1 MFPPS
6 MQIIHITAL
15 GARTYLRAV
24 TGQVG
29 GATNRQAM
37 RRGVTG
43 SARGPVFSVREF
55 WLKDVD
61 TGQKVE
67 AKALPA
73 DFPVHNGQQATL
85 VFKHFGG
92 KSERLLAVRNNSS
105 GEYLVLPSPR
115 PLALAILLWL
125 ALGWIGYWVVNLL
138 LTFDK
143 KPGAIVTFLFLW
155 LVGGLWYFFHG
166 RAFQLRLR
174 RAVAGGPDQLALM
187 VDR

>member
-1 MFPPS
+1 

-29 GATNRQAM
+29 GSAKRQAM

-43 SARGPVFSVREF
+43 SGRGPIFSVREF

-61 TGQKVE
+61 TGLKVE

-73 DFPVHNGQQATL
+73 DFPVRNGQQATL
-85 VFKHFGG
+85 VFKHFGR

-105 GEYLVLPSPR
+105 GDYLVLPSGR
-115 PLALAILLWL
+115 PVALSILLWIV
-125 ALGWIGYWVVNLL
+125 LGWIGYWVGNLL

-143 KPGAIVTFLFLW
+143 KPGLIVTIVFLW

-166 RAFQLRLR
+166 RAFQMRLR
-174 RAVAGGPDQLALM
+174 RAMAGGPDHLALM